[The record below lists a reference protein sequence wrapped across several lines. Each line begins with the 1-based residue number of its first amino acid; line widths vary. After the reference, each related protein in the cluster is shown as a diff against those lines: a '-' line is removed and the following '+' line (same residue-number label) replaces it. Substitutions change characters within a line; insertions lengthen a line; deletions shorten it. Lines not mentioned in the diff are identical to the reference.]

1 MISKEEFEKRISITL
16 EGVAINN
23 RTGKPVAWKNSAGYL
38 KIQTPD
44 GIEMIHRLV
53 WMYHNSWG
61 NIEGIVI
68 HKDGNKLNNSITNLE
83 NTVVHKATSTKSYG
97 NTRVELTSDM
107 INEVANRYTYDPI
120 NGGLINNKTG
130 MQNKSVASGGKY
142 KVIMLLGRSTYV
154 HRIVWMMHNNWEE
167 PSGVIDHINGNSLD
181 NRIEN
186 LRNVTHTE
194 NMANRSNASQ
204 YGKWVRKHG
213 NGGKVEFIF
222 KGVPQFYSFPKLED
236 AMEFRDK
243 VSMDIEKEIYKLKRP
258 AKSTLPI
265 GIFKKK
271 SKTQKLPY
279 LVSIENKDEMSFA
292 TVEEA
297 IKYLES

>member
-1 MISKEEFEKRISITL
+1 MITEKQ
-16 EGVAINN
+16 
-23 RTGKPVAWKNSAGYL
+23 
-38 KIQTPD
+38 IQ
-44 GIEMIHRLV
+44 L
-53 WMYHNSWG
+53 
-61 NIEGIVI
+61 
-68 HKDGNKLNNSITNLE
+68 
-83 NTVVHKATSTKSYG
+83 
-97 NTRVELTSDM
+97 
-107 INEVANRYTYDPI
+107 INERYTYDKV
-120 NGGLINNKTG
+120 NGGLINKATG
-130 MQNKSVASGGKY
+130 IQNKGASAGGMY
-142 KVIMLLGRSTYV
+142 KQIRVSGLSIYV
-154 HRIVWMMHNNWEE
+154 HKVVWMMHNNWQE

-186 LRNVTHTE
+186 LRDVSHTA
-194 NMANRSNASQ
+194 NMINRSNASKYVCKQ
-204 YGKWVRKHG
+204 G

-258 AKSTLPI
+258 SKSTLPI